1 MSLLKI
7 ARLGHPV
14 LRRVARPVTDP
25 TEPEIR
31 RLARDL
37 LETMIDANGAGLAA
51 PQVHVGLRMIALRSA
66 PDATEEDEAPVVLI
80 NPVVEAV
87 GEDLISGF
95 EGCLS
100 VPEMRGLVA
109 SPARVR
115 WSALDMNGDPVGGEV
130 AGWSARVL
138 RHETD
143 HLDGVL
149 YVDRLIDSRLFGF
162 TSETDSLAEAA
173 RTYLEEDE

>member
-14 LRRVARPVTDP
+14 LRRVAQAVTDP
-25 TEPEIR
+25 TDPEVR

-51 PQVHVGLRMIALRSA
+51 PQVHVGLRMIALRAA
-66 PDATEEDEAPVVLI
+66 PDATEEDAAPVVLI
-80 NPVVEAV
+80 NPFVEAI
-87 GEDLISGF
+87 GDDLLPGF

-109 SPARVR
+109 SPERVR
-115 WSALDMNGDPVGGEV
+115 WSALDVNGEPVGGEV
-130 AGWSARVL
+130 AGWPARVL

-143 HLDGVL
+143 HLDGIL

-162 TSETDSLAEAA
+162 TSETEHLMEAA
-173 RTYLEEDE
+173 RAYLEEET